1 MSRSNPMHHDRPPVQ
16 RKPWPFP
23 VALLDYPT
31 IPPAPKRVPT
41 PQPKPPV
48 DAEPAP
54 F

>member
-1 MSRSNPMHHDRPPVQ
+1 MIK

-23 VALLDYPT
+23 VRLLDYPSQ
-31 IPPAPKRVPT
+31 PPAGKRVPT

-48 DAEPAP
+48 DAPAAP